1 MSDTRSISWVSA
13 ARREFEKFPV
23 KVQAVGLAALTVAAE
38 GGKTDNAKPLHGLGS
53 GVFEIV
59 LNDRAGTFRVVYAV
73 QLGDDLWVL
82 HAFQK
87 KSKTGRKTPRLEID
101 LVRDRLKRLKEMLR

>member
-1 MSDTRSISWVSA
+1 VNA
-13 ARREFEKFPV
+13 ARREFETFPA
-23 KVQAVGLAALTVAAE
+23 KVQTEGLAALTVAAE

-87 KSKTGRKTPRLEID
+87 KSKRERRRLGWKSI
-101 LVRDRLKRLKEMLR
+101 